1 MTTPSTLDTWL
12 RGWSWQSSCF
22 HSNKL
27 AYAIDVYTIIYMK
40 LLVKPTTVANVPKPQ
55 GCTNFKLRQLMRRVA
70 QHYDAEVGKSGLKG
84 TQYSL
89 LSYVVKL
96 DPIRAVDLAAAMRVS
111 TSTLSRNL
119 QPLIASGWIE
129 VNAGNDARSRL
140 ISATEAG
147 QIKRAEAQRKWR
159 IAQEGINA
167 TLGAQRVLALHALID
182 ESLKLL
188 SPLESGEDDV

>member
-1 MTTPSTLDTWL
+1 
-12 RGWSWQSSCF
+12 
-22 HSNKL
+22 
-27 AYAIDVYTIIYMK
+27 MK
-40 LLVKPTTVANVPKPQ
+40 LLVKPTSVANVPKPQ
-55 GCTNFKLRQLMRRVA
+55 GCTNLKLRQLMRRVA

>member
-1 MTTPSTLDTWL
+1 
-12 RGWSWQSSCF
+12 
-22 HSNKL
+22 
-27 AYAIDVYTIIYMK
+27 MK

-96 DPIRAVDLAAAMRVS
+96 DPIRAVDLAEAMRVS

-182 ESLKLL
+182 ESLELL

>member
-1 MTTPSTLDTWL
+1 
-12 RGWSWQSSCF
+12 
-22 HSNKL
+22 
-27 AYAIDVYTIIYMK
+27 MK
-40 LLVKPTTVANVPKPQ
+40 LLVKPTAVANVPKPQ
-55 GCTNFKLRQLMRRVA
+55 GCTNLKLRQLMRRVA

-182 ESLKLL
+182 ESLELL

>member
-1 MTTPSTLDTWL
+1 
-12 RGWSWQSSCF
+12 
-22 HSNKL
+22 
-27 AYAIDVYTIIYMK
+27 MK
-40 LLVKPTTVANVPKPQ
+40 TLVKPIAVAEVAKPQ
-55 GCTNFKLRQLMRRVA
+55 GCTNLKLRQLMRRVA
-70 QHYDAEVGKSGLKG
+70 QHYDAEVGKTGLKG

-96 DPIRAVDLAAAMRVS
+96 GPIRAVDLAAAMRVS

-129 VNAGNDARSRL
+129 VNAGDDARSRL

-147 QIKRAEAQRKWR
+147 QTKRTEAQRKWR

-167 TLGAQRVLALHALID
+167 TLG
-182 ESLKLL
+182 
-188 SPLESGEDDV
+188 SGARDGAACAD

>member
-1 MTTPSTLDTWL
+1 
-12 RGWSWQSSCF
+12 
-22 HSNKL
+22 
-27 AYAIDVYTIIYMK
+27 MK

-159 IAQEGINA
+159 IAQESINA